1 MQMAHVVAFDAAFNS
16 ITYDRIAKP
25 FSPLKNESYEYD
37 RTSDLGW
44 RFVSELIEHYPAHFA
59 TVNIFMPLSLSLS
72 VYLSIYLS
80 MYESYF
86 SGKTPAL

>member
-1 MQMAHVVAFDAAFNS
+1 MAHVVAFDAAFYS

-59 TVNIFMPLSLSLS
+59 VVNIFIHFSF
-72 VYLSIYLS
+72 YIYI
-80 MYESYF
+80 YINI
-86 SGKTPAL
+86 